1 VRKDHAG
8 AEAAYRKAIELDPT
22 NAVAHNNLGILL
34 MDVRKDHAGAEA
46 AFRKAIELDPTDAVA
61 HNNLG
66 NLLKNVR
73 KDYAGAE
80 AAYRKAI
87 ELDPTDAAAHWNLST
102 LLETRG
108 DIAGAILAMQDY
120 IEAGDPDNDGKKR
133 IEALRSKVS
142 SFWMVLFSS
151 PFSKKKRAAASTAT
165 AGEEPSRAA
174 SLPTADSSSPSYTV
188 TIPSFDKTRGC
199 TEYVIVTQEAK
210 PDGTK
215 ATYRARQ
222 RYTHFV
228 LLHQRLELGSDLF
241 RAPKHLFP
249 DCSFRR
255 QVFEAMLQGL
265 LKGAPPNEVLKE
277 FLNIQEFAPHS
288 NHRVHAVQVQP

>member
-1 VRKDHAG
+1 
-8 AEAAYRKAIELDPT
+8 
-22 NAVAHNNLGILL
+22 
-34 MDVRKDHAGAEA
+34 
-46 AFRKAIELDPTDAVA
+46 
-61 HNNLG
+61 
-66 NLLKNVR
+66 VR

-87 ELDPTDAAAHWNLST
+87 ELDPTNAVRHWNLST

-108 DIAGAILAMQDY
+108 DIAGAILATQGY

-133 IEALRSKVS
+133 IEALR
-142 SFWMVLFSS
+142 
-151 PFSKKKRAAASTAT
+151 
-165 AGEEPSRAA
+165 
-174 SLPTADSSSPSYTV
+174 YTV
-188 TIPSFDKTRGC
+188 TIPSFDKTRGY